1 MAVTADDI
9 AQATGLDATRAA
21 SVLAAVT
28 ALVEKYAPDGP
39 EAVKDEATIRCAGW
53 LAQSPAA
60 AVRSETEG
68 DVSTAFAPSM
78 TGAMQAS
85 GAKGLLSPWR
95 VRRAGAA

>member
-28 ALVEKYAPDGP
+28 ALVERYAPDAP

-53 LAQSPAA
+53 LAQAPAGG
-60 AVRSETEG
+60 VRSETEG
-68 DVSTAFAPSM
+68 DISTAFAPSM
-78 TGAMQAS
+78 TGCMAAS
-85 GAKGLLSPWR
+85 GAKALLSGWR
-95 VRRAGAA
+95 TRRAGAA